1 MHPPACARSAA
12 PTPAPPPKGP
22 SLVTHDAPPPP
33 ACSAPDHC
41 LPEAEVKQYAAEVL
55 LALQYLH
62 LQGFIYR
69 WVPCLEAVAG
79 SELLRVV

>member
-1 MHPPACARSAA
+1 M
-12 PTPAPPPKGP
+12 
-22 SLVTHDAPPPP
+22 
-33 ACSAPDHC
+33 
-41 LPEAEVKQYAAEVL
+41 KQYAAEVL